1 MKPIT
6 LGLAGL
12 LALGPLQS
20 VRAGEGLG
28 FGALLG
34 GIAGG
39 VIGHQS
45 KEALAGAAV
54 GVAAG
59 AFAGHLYDHNRERRE
74 TVVVQRYPE
83 TGYHYSR
90 RERVVVV
97 QAPPPPPRRV
107 VVVETC
113 PPPAVTTVVV
123 TQAREIGAECH
134 TDVHGYAPADYLALL
149 KPSELALLRQRARGV
164 YDTDLT
170 AYLTEREK
178 TNLRA
183 RAARQ
188 VEIGA

>member
-1 MKPIT
+1 MKTIT

-12 LALGPLQS
+12 LALGTLQS
-20 VRAGEGLG
+20 VQAREGLG
-28 FGALLG
+28 FGAVLG

-45 KEALAGAAV
+45 NEALAGAAV

-59 AFAGHLYDHNRERRE
+59 ALAGHLYDHGRERRE

-83 TGYHYSR
+83 TGYRNYR

-107 VVVETC
+107 VVVESC
-113 PPPAVTTVVV
+113 PPPPVTTVVV
-123 TQAREIGAECH
+123 TQTAEIGGDCH

-149 KPSELALLRQRARGV
+149 KPSELSLLRQRARGA